1 MKGDPRDNLS
11 LFLQAEP
18 RMKAQRC
25 LIKAEE
31 RLPGFYKGDEVR

>member
-11 LFLQAEP
+11 FFLQGEP
-18 RMKAQRC
+18 GMKAQRC

-31 RLPGFYKGDEVR
+31 RLACIKVMR